1 MSYINFRVT
10 GEEEGSLPLADVSAT
25 ATTGQNGNSHS
36 LTDGEEL
43 MAASAIIDALDE
55 LDNGEYLVIWKVI
68 F

>member
-10 GEEEGSLPLADVSAT
+10 GEEEGSMPLADVSAT
-25 ATTGQNGNSHS
+25 AAAEGGRS

-43 MAASAIIDALDE
+43 MAAAAIIDAVDSLE
-55 LDNGEYLVIWKVI
+55 NGQYLVIWRKI